1 MKKSLS
7 LLALATCSIAGAF
20 TQGNFIVA
28 VSLANGAASLTTAQ
42 TKLMEFTPAGTLVG
56 TPVLIPSS
64 ASDPKPFSCQIGES
78 SECAMTLSKDG
89 RFITIGGYS
98 ATDGL
103 VSQGGVMDRAICRFG
118 NDGKPQI
125 FGGIPVTATGGDS
138 FRNAYSID
146 GNQFWT
152 TGGNAGV
159 DLFHFGNKV
168 PTEIVS
174 DFSSSRYIIEYFG
187 NLYYSSS
194 DDNVYNGVGQANTIY
209 KLSGVPFS
217 GPVTPAVEFAFSFS
231 PRYFAFTA
239 ADTLYVAST
248 TGSRPGIQKYKLISG
263 LWVSQGSSGSASGT
277 LTSIVDA
284 GPAGVGGRKFY
295 AVRENGNELQEI
307 TDTGSGWTTNVLYV
321 FPTNEQARSVAWV
334 PQGKTV
340 SGNIDLGDLSND
352 TNKPITIE
360 IRDNDNILETTKIFV
375 DPSGNFTFPTT
386 VANGTYSAKIKG
398 STWLAK
404 VLPIVVTNGGATL
417 ASTTLINGDVNGN
430 NLINTDDYLDLSGAF
445 DTTVGDAGYIEGAD
459 LDCNGIINTDDYLI
473 LSANFDQV
481 GDE

>member
-1 MKKSLS
+1 MKTSLS
-7 LLALATCSIAGAF
+7 LLALATSAMASAF
-20 TQGNFIVA
+20 TEGNFVVA
-28 VSLANGAASLTTAQ
+28 VSMANGAASLTTAQ

-56 TPVLIPSS
+56 TPVLIPSDI
-64 ASDPKPFSCQIGES
+64 SDPKPFSCQIGES

-98 ATDGL
+98 AASGL
-103 VSQGGVMDRAICRFG
+103 VSQGATMNRAICRFG

-125 FGGIPVTATGGDS
+125 MTGIPVTATGGDS
-138 FRNAYSID
+138 FRNAYSLD
-146 GNQFWT
+146 GNQFYT

-159 DLFHFGNKV
+159 DLFQFGGKV

-174 DFSSSRYIIEYFG
+174 DFSSSRYMFEYFG

-194 DDNVYNGVGQANTIY
+194 DDTVYNGVGQNNTIY
-209 KLSGVPFS
+209 KISGVPTS
-217 GPVTPAVEFAFSFS
+217 GPVTPDVEFAFSFS
-231 PRYFAFTA
+231 PRYFVFTA
-239 ADTLYVAST
+239 ADTLYIAST

-321 FPTNEQARSVAWV
+321 FPSNEQARSVAWV
-334 PQGKTV
+334 PQGKIV
-340 SGNIDLGDLSND
+340 SGNIDLGDLADD
-352 TNKPITIE
+352 TNKAITVE
-360 IRDNDNILETTKIFV
+360 IKSGSNVLETTKIFV
-375 DPSGNFTFPTT
+375 DPSCNFTFPTV
-386 VANGTYSAKIKG
+386 VANGAYSARIKG

-404 VLPIVVTNGGATL
+404 SVPITVTNAGATI

-445 DTTVGDAGYIEGAD
+445 DTTFGDAGYLEGAD